1 MKKCIFFCMFHP
13 TKSWVYFC
21 LILWYPVFGIGSSL
35 TLIATLGLAVAVN
48 MFICWILYCVGI
60 APESNLSLLLRVLLA
75 VFIMYSAFKALWPS
89 EVINELMTEANIT
102 LRQDNQPIIQNFA
115 LVEAANIL
123 RDRADQLDQNLQA
136 HILRLQVNK
145 TKRNKKKKTKNN
157 KK

>member
-1 MKKCIFFCMFHP
+1 
-13 TKSWVYFC
+13 
-21 LILWYPVFGIGSSL
+21 
-35 TLIATLGLAVAVN
+35 

-89 EVINELMTEANIT
+89 EVINELMAEANIT

-145 TKRNKKKKTKNN
+145 TKQNKKQKTKRNKK
-157 KK
+157 

>member
-1 MKKCIFFCMFHP
+1 
-13 TKSWVYFC
+13 
-21 LILWYPVFGIGSSL
+21 
-35 TLIATLGLAVAVN
+35 

-75 VFIMYSAFKALWPS
+75 VFIMYSAFKAFWPI
-89 EVINELMTEANIT
+89 EVINELMAEANIA

-115 LVEAANIL
+115 LVEAANVL

-145 TKRNKKKKTKNN
+145 TKQNKKQKTKRNKK
-157 KK
+157 